1 MIKEK
6 YSQRKTQRDAV
17 FHALLALPLDRT
29 SIAELE
35 KLNLSPS
42 GTHRNDLEF
51 YVPQL
56 CNFVLFGDF
65 EPDHREDLVRFV
77 LEACRTSFH
86 FYHRVTWFLQA
97 TSLEALELAKVSIE
111 RLMKAVEI
119 AVRGSQRLYI
129 GRGADLLALCS
140 RLDLSL
146 FPDLYCPRSPDQSKH
161 TRIAAIIEQYRHN
174 CDSPLAEIDPQSL
187 TLTPGFADSDN
198 AFQATLCLV
207 HALTEAA
214 VLITSAVD
222 KKEEL
227 SKLLSEINGKL
238 PAAVYLP
245 FTTTRNCAILQLH
258 VSELKVFKTKERA
271 PFLVCFETFDPYEE
285 FHT

>member
-1 MIKEK
+1 M
-6 YSQRKTQRDAV
+6 
-17 FHALLALPLDRT
+17 DRT

-35 KLNLSPS
+35 KLNLSPC

-65 EPDHREDLVRFV
+65 EPDHREDLVRFL

-86 FYHRVTWFLQA
+86 FYHRVVWFLQA
-97 TSLEALELAKVSIE
+97 TNLEALQNAKVSIE

-119 AVRGSQRLYI
+119 AVRGSQRLYV
-129 GRGADLLALCS
+129 GRGADLLSLCS
-140 RLDLSL
+140 RLDLPL
-146 FPDLYCPRSPDQSKH
+146 FPDLHSPHIRPLDQPKRARVS
-161 TRIAAIIEQYRHN
+161 AIIEQYRLN
-174 CDSPLAEIDPQSL
+174 SESPLPEIDPNQL
-187 TLTPGFADSDN
+187 TLSPGFSDSDN
-198 AFQATLCLV
+198 AFQATLSLV
-207 HALTEAA
+207 RSLTDAA
-214 VLITSAVD
+214 VMIASAVD

-227 SKLLSEINGKL
+227 SKLLSQINANL

-245 FTTTRNCAILQLH
+245 LAKTRNCVILQLH
-258 VSELKVFKTKERA
+258 VSELKLFKTKERA